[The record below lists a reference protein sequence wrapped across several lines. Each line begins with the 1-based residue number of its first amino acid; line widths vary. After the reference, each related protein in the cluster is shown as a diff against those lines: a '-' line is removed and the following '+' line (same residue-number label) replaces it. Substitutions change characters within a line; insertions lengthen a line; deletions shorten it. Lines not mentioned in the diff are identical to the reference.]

1 MPRGG
6 KSKGFEDVA
15 SAIQSG
21 KKILRTVSKA
31 AQLAK
36 GAKGIY
42 SRAKEAAG
50 KSKCDGKQCS
60 WKEKLQD
67 FAERAIRGGKSVF
80 AEKEKIKS
88 MVEEGKRLVS
98 GDSSRSKS
106 KKMMSE
112 QPKKMIKEQS
122 KQMEKSVPVPPPAPS
137 AMVKKA
143 SNNDL
148 MAEIRKGKALK
159 KSSMNEKK
167 KAMGED
173 DIYAELRRKMMQ
185 RRKGIGED
193 E

>member
-6 KSKGFEDVA
+6 KSKSFNDVS

-36 GAKGIY
+36 GAKGVY

-50 KSKCDGKQCS
+50 KSKCEGKQCS
-60 WKEKLQD
+60 WKEKIQD
-67 FAERAIRGGKSVF
+67 FAERAIRGGKSVYG
-80 AEKEKIKS
+80 EKEKIKS

-98 GDSSRSKS
+98 GESRPKS

-112 QPKKMIKEQS
+112 KPKKM
-122 KQMEKSVPVPPPAPS
+122 EKSIPVPPPAPS
-137 AMVKKA
+137 AQVQAPSMPKKP
-143 SNNDL
+143 SNSDL
-148 MAEIRKGKALK
+148 MAEIRKGKSLK

-167 KAMGED
+167 KSMGED
-173 DIYAELRRKMMQ
+173 DIYSELRKKMKQ
-185 RRKGIGED
+185 RRGGIGED
-193 E
+193 